1 MKKTLLLF
9 LSSLLFLFSN
19 GQKINEATALKL
31 VTEKAKEI
39 GISRQQISNSFV
51 SDAYFNTIS
60 GTQMVYLQQ
69 GYKNTPLYNSLKVLA
84 FKNNELVSSA
94 GEYIAGLE
102 KLVTPKSGLATL
114 LPANAV
120 LKAFADIK
128 LSAPKIGFSQTKLNG
143 RKYNFGILEGVNE
156 EVLVERLWVP
166 VFNNKGNVEAVKLA
180 WVVQVVPVKS
190 ADWWMIQVDAQ
201 NGKIIGKNNL
211 TIYEGQHNFNEDI
224 INVEK
229 IEKPEKDFFSITALQ
244 KNTSN
249 NPSLVNTVN
258 YLVIP
263 YPAES
268 PIHNGGTPAV
278 RTNPWTNA
286 PGNATSLGWHNNGS
300 TDYTISRGNNV
311 WATED
316 RAGTNG
322 STIIT
327 PNGIPATSTTSP
339 DPLNFQ
345 FAPNF
350 SLDPTSPNYQQ
361 FAITNLFYWNNI
373 IHDITYQY
381 GFTEPAGNFQ
391 ANNQGR
397 GGAQNDYVIAIAQSS
412 TGTNNANFATP
423 ADGSRPR
430 MRMYLFDGPAN
441 VHVNAPG
448 SIAGDY
454 AAVEGNFSTANQL
467 LNVGPVTAGVVYYDD
482 AAGTAHEA
490 CNGAPVNSITGKIV
504 LINRGNCNFTVKI
517 LNAQNAQAAGVIMIN
532 NVPDA
537 PIIMGGTDN
546 TITIPAVMVSQATGA
561 LLIAQ
566 LGNGLNATLSRKRV
580 DGDLDNGIV
589 SHEFFH
595 GVSNRLTGGPA
606 QSGCLANAEQ
616 GGEGWSDYFA
626 LMVTTNWATA
636 SLTDGSIPRPIA
648 NYAVS
653 LPTTGSGIRNYP
665 YSTDIA
671 VNPLTYANMGVNPIG
686 TESHNIGEIWC
697 AALWEMT
704 WGIIQQT
711 GNINS
716 NLFDASSTAGN
727 SVALK
732 LVIEGMKLQ
741 PCVPGF
747 IDARNA
753 IIKADSLI
761 YNGAYKCAI
770 WTAFAKRGMGYG
782 AIQGS
787 SNSATDHVASS
798 ALPPAAS
805 ISTQPADAST
815 CEGSNVNFSIATTGL
830 VSNYQWQVSTDGG
843 TTWNN
848 VSPVVNAATPTLN
861 TVKLAMNNNKYRV
874 IVNGGCPNNPVT
886 SSVVTLTV
894 SSSNLSVVTQPSSTS
909 ACVGGTASFTVAANS
924 GSVTYNWQV
933 STDAGATWNS
943 LSPTVTT
950 ATLTLTNVTAAM
962 NNYQYR
968 AVISSSGGSCGSSSI
983 NTNAAMLTVG
993 ANSVSVTTQPVN
1005 AAACTGNNASFNITA
1020 SGASLTY
1027 NWQVS
1032 TDGRTTWSNLS
1043 PAVTTATLTLN
1054 NVTAAMTNYQY
1065 QVIVTG
1071 SGSCGNSVTSATATL
1086 SVTGPASIS
1095 AQPANATICE
1105 GGSNNFCVTG
1115 QGAGLSY
1122 QWQLSTTG
1130 CGGTFTD
1137 IAGATSG
1144 CFNVTNATLGMNNY
1158 AYRVIVTGACA
1169 PSVTSACVVLTVNSA
1184 PVFTSQPNAVTTC
1197 AGTDATFS
1205 VTASGTNIAYN
1216 WQVSTDGGATWNN
1229 LSPAV
1234 TTATLTLSNVA
1245 AAMNNN
1251 QYRVQM
1257 TGSGTCTT
1265 PVISNAVTLA
1275 VNAAPSVTASPTD
1288 ANVCDGADVSFT
1300 GTATGNG
1307 LSYQWQQST
1316 TGCGG
1321 TFTDIAGATSLNYN
1335 ITGVTVAL
1343 EGYAYRLVI
1352 SGTCSPAAISNCA
1365 KLHVIVPANI
1375 TAHPADA
1382 AVCETGDASFT
1393 VAASGDGIIYQWQV
1407 SADGGTTFADIAG
1420 ETGTSLTVSSAT
1432 IAQHQNKYRAV
1443 VSNCSSNSTIS
1454 NAATLTVNANPV
1466 INISLLPNASSP
1478 ASIEVTSIVPAGTYS
1493 YVWYSNTQL
1502 IPGQTGPV
1510 IPLASNPGIS
1520 GDINVVATNSVN
1532 GCTSSSNLLT
1542 VQRGKSDVLVVYTN
1556 PNNGNFDV
1564 MYNETN
1570 FVSGK
1575 RYINV
1580 YDAKGAK
1587 VFSKVYD
1594 ITLPYQR
1601 MKINMG
1607 AAANGVYSL
1616 ELLKKDNSRLGA
1628 VKIFVH
1634 H

>member
-1 MKKTLLLF
+1 MKKTLLLILGGLFF
-9 LSSLLFLFSN
+9 LCSN
-19 GQKINEATALKL
+19 GQKIDEATALKL
-31 VTEKAKEI
+31 VADHAKEI
-39 GISRQQISNSFV
+39 GISPQQISASFV
-51 SDAYFNTIS
+51 SDAYFNTTS
-60 GTQMVYLQQ
+60 GTQLVYLQE
-69 GYKNTPLYNSLKVLA
+69 GFKNTPVYNSIKVLA
-84 FKNNELVSSA
+84 FKNNKLVSSV
-94 GEYIAGLE
+94 GETIPGIE
-102 KLVTPKSGLATL
+102 GLASPASGIAKL
-114 LPANAV
+114 LPAHAV
-120 LKAFADIK
+120 VHAFAAAK
-128 LSAPKIGFSQTKLNG
+128 LPTPKIGFSQTSQNG
-143 RKYNFGILEGVNE
+143 GRYNFGILEGVNE
-156 EVLVERLWVP
+156 EVVVERLWVP
-166 VFNNKGNVEAVKLA
+166 VMNNKGKVEAVKLA
-180 WVVQVVPVKS
+180 WVVQVVPTKS
-190 ADWWMIQVDAQ
+190 SDWWMIQVDAES
-201 NGKIIGKNNL
+201 GKIIGKNNL
-211 TIYEGQHNFNEDI
+211 TIYESSHDLREDHNEVFVN
-224 INVEK
+224 
-229 IEKPEKDFFSITALQ
+229 PTTDFFQISNL
-244 KNTSN
+244 KNENGS

-268 PIHNGGTPAV
+268 PIHPGGTPAV
-278 RTNPWTNA
+278 RTNPWTSA

-300 TDYTISRGNNV
+300 TDYNITRGNNV

-316 RAGTNG
+316 RAGTNS

-327 PNGIPATSTTSP
+327 PTGIPATSTTGP

-441 VHVNAPG
+441 VKVNAPG

-467 LNVGPVTAGVVYYDD
+467 LNVGPVTAAVVYYDD

-504 LINRGNCNFTVKI
+504 LINRGNCNFTVKV

-566 LGNGLNATLSRKRV
+566 LANGLNATLSRKRV

-626 LMVTTNWATA
+626 LMATTNWATS
-636 SLTDGSIPRPIA
+636 SLSDGVIPRPIA

-665 YSTDIA
+665 YSTDIS

-711 GNINS
+711 GNINP
-716 NLFDASSTAGN
+716 NLFDAGSTAGN

-732 LVIEGMKLQ
+732 LVIEGLKLQ
-741 PCVPGF
+741 PCNPGF

-753 IIKADSLI
+753 ILKADSLI

-787 SNSATDHVASS
+787 SNSATDHVASTS
-798 ALPPAAS
+798 LPPAAS
-805 ISTQPADAST
+805 ITTQPADANT
-815 CEGSNVNFSIATTGL
+815 CEGNTVNFTIATTGM

-848 VSPVVNAATPTLN
+848 VSPAVNAATLTLN
-861 TVKLAMNNNKYRV
+861 SVTLSMNNYKYRV

-886 SSVVTLTV
+886 STVVTLNV
-894 SSSNLSVVTQPSSTS
+894 SSSSLSVTTQPSNTS
-909 ACVGGTASFTVAANS
+909 SCVGGTASFTVAANS
-924 GSVTYNWQV
+924 GSVNYNWQV
-933 STDAGATWNS
+933 STDGGATWNS
-943 LSPTVTT
+943 LSPAVTT

-968 AVISSSGGSCGSSSI
+968 AVISSSGGSCGTSSI
-983 NTNAAMLTVG
+983 NTNAAILTVG
-993 ANSVSVTTQPVN
+993 TNSVSVNTQPSN
-1005 AAACTGNNASFNITA
+1005 TAACVGNSASFSVTA
-1020 SGASLTY
+1020 SGTSLTY

-1032 TDGRTTWSNLS
+1032 TDGGTTWNNLS
-1043 PAVTTATLTLN
+1043 PAVTTATLTLT
-1054 NVTAAMTNYQY
+1054 NVTAAMNNYQY
-1065 QVIVTG
+1065 QVVVTG
-1071 SGSCGNSVTSATATL
+1071 SGSCGNTVTSSAAVL

-1095 AQPANATICE
+1095 AQPTAATICE
-1105 GGSNNFCVTG
+1105 GGNNNFCVTG

-1122 QWQLSTTG
+1122 QWQVSTTG
-1130 CGGTFTD
+1130 CSGSFTN
-1137 IAGATSG
+1137 ISGATDN
-1144 CFNVTNATLGMNNY
+1144 CYNLTNATLGMNNN

-1169 PSVTSACVVLTVNSA
+1169 PSVTSECVVLTVNSA
-1184 PVFTSQPNAVTTC
+1184 PVFTSQPNAVTAC
-1197 AGTDATFS
+1197 AGTNASFS

-1216 WQVSTDGGATWNN
+1216 WQVSTDGGTTWTN

-1234 TTATLTLSNVA
+1234 NNPTLTLNNVT
-1245 AAMNNN
+1245 AAMDNY

-1265 PVISNAVTLA
+1265 PVISNAVSLS
-1275 VNAAPSVTASPTD
+1275 VNTAPVVATQPAD
-1288 ANVCDGADVSFT
+1288 ANVCDGANASFT
-1300 GTATGNG
+1300 ATASGTG
-1307 LSYQWQQST
+1307 LSYQWQQSP
-1316 TGCGG
+1316 TGCNG
-1321 TFTDIAGATSLNYN
+1321 TFTDMAGENAASLN
-1335 ITGVTVAL
+1335 ITAVTVAQ

-1352 SGTCSPAAISNCA
+1352 NGSCTPSAISNCA

-1375 TAHPADA
+1375 TTHPADET
-1382 AVCETGDASFT
+1382 VCENEGASFS
-1393 VAASGDGIIYQWQV
+1393 VEANGDGIIYQWQV
-1407 SADGGTTFADIAG
+1407 SNDGGTTYTDISG
-1420 ETGTSLTVSSAT
+1420 ETGTTLTLSAAT
-1432 IAQHQNKYRAV
+1432 LAQHQNKYRAV
-1443 VSNCSSNSTIS
+1443 VSNCSSNTTIS
-1454 NAATLTVNANPV
+1454 NAATLIVNANPV
-1466 INISLLPNASSP
+1466 VTISLLPNASSP
-1478 ASIEVTSIVPAGTYS
+1478 ASIEVTGIAPAGTYS
-1493 YVWYSNTQL
+1493 YVWYSGTQV
-1502 IPGQTGPV
+1502 ITGQTGAT
-1510 IPLASNPGIS
+1510 IQLAPNPGIS
-1520 GDINVVATNSVN
+1520 GSIIVVATNSVT
-1532 GCTSSSNLLT
+1532 GCTASSNALT
-1542 VQRGKSDVLVVYTN
+1542 VQRGKSDVLIVYTN
-1556 PNNGNFDV
+1556 PNNGDFEV
-1564 MYNETN
+1564 MYNESN

-1607 AAANGVYSL
+1607 SAANGVYTL
-1616 ELLKKDNSRLGA
+1616 ELLKKDNTRLGA
-1628 VKIFVH
+1628 AKIFVQH
-1634 H
+1634 